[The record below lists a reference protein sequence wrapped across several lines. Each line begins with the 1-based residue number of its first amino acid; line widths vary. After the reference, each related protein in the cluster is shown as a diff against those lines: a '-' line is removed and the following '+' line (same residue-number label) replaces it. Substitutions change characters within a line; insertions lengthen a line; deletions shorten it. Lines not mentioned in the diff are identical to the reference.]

1 MNQTDLSRQISFFKE
16 MEACMRNSTIESDLD
31 GPSRV
36 MEQKLV
42 RLQKA
47 QEHTECTLEDIVMM
61 VSDLTCGLSE
71 IQHEPGITSEHIEE
85 LRKDI
90 AKQEQ
95 EVDERASKVNALEQ
109 ATDRIL

>member
-1 MNQTDLSRQISFFKE
+1 
-16 MEACMRNSTIESDLD
+16 MEADMRSSTTESDLD

-47 QEHTECTLEDIVMM
+47 QEHTERTLEDIVIM

-71 IQHEPGITSEHIEE
+71 IQHEPGITSAHIEE
-85 LRKDI
+85 IRKDI
-90 AKQEQ
+90 DKQEQ
-95 EVDERASKVNALEQ
+95 EVDERAIIVN
-109 ATDRIL
+109 